1 MNSNTFNQSKYFS
14 SKGSFNPRQSFHKK
28 SLTATQNDNDQKSR
42 SLKKLL
48 KETNVLKSH
57 HLKQWFQKKVPQS
70 YLSDP
75 NKEIKVSSLSKPR
88 PVTMQ
93 KYLMSEDEIKQTQ
106 MIESIFKKF
115 DKDGTGSLDTNE
127 LQDLFKEVNLYFDR
141 ETIRKLFG
149 GNSFTLQKF
158 KEILKSQEQL
168 KRIRD
173 ILNS

>member
-88 PVTMQ
+88 PVTKQ
-93 KYLMSEDEIKQTQ
+93 KYLMSEDEIK
-106 MIESIFKKF
+106 
-115 DKDGTGSLDTNE
+115 
-127 LQDLFKEVNLYFDR
+127 
-141 ETIRKLFG
+141 
-149 GNSFTLQKF
+149 
-158 KEILKSQEQL
+158 
-168 KRIRD
+168 
-173 ILNS
+173 